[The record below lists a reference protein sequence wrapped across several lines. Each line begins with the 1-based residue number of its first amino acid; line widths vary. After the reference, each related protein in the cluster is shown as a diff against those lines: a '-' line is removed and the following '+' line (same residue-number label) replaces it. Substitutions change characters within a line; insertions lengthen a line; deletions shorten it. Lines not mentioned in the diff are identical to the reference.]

1 MLTTFKMSIHKN
13 KQSGKFHKERGIQHA
28 RCQARVCPRKVCGT
42 DCEGKSDR
50 EARQVFSNELGH
62 GRIYV
67 TKVYLGK

>member
-1 MLTTFKMSIHKN
+1 MHAVRHAFAR
-13 KQSGKFHKERGIQHA
+13 ERYAELIA
-28 RCQARVCPRKVCGT
+28 
-42 DCEGKSDR
+42 EGKSDR